1 MGAMEIEE
9 MVILDDGLCILL
21 FPKERLSS
29 LHDDVRV
36 VVFLD
41 SITQEDLF
49 VGAAQGF
56 FRCVWGFGSAGAG
69 SGDREDR
76 DTEAEG
82 QGHPSRRSLEREAAY
97 HHCRKM

>member
-9 MVILDDGLCILL
+9 MGIFDDGLRILFFL
-21 FPKERLSS
+21 EERFPS

-41 SITQEDLF
+41 PVAQEYLL
-49 VGAAQGF
+49 VSAAQSF
-56 FRCVWGFGSAGAG
+56 FRCVLGLGRAGTG
-69 SGDREDR
+69 GGDREDR

-82 QGHPSRRSLEREAAY
+82 HGHSSRRSLEREAAY